1 MGEMSPEQ
9 CAAIAETIR
18 TTETAVDDMRSIDF
32 LDVAPGIFGG
42 SDGGHRL
49 AAGVNQANEHLRGI
63 AEKLVDDLEGTLDVM
78 YAEAVRL
85 RAAAR
90 EASEGDER

>member
-1 MGEMSPEQ
+1 MGEMRPEQ

-18 TTETAVDDMRSIDF
+18 TTETAVDDMRSFDF
-32 LDVAPGIFGG
+32 LDVAPGILGG
-42 SDGGHRL
+42 SDDGHRL
-49 AAGVNQANEHLRGI
+49 AAGVNQANEHLRWI
-63 AEKLVDDLEGTLDVM
+63 AEELVDDTEGRLDAM

-85 RAAAR
+85 QVDAR